1 MTATI
6 RWAGGEHDFKLTIGD
21 LRALQDKP
29 GRGPEGILS
38 RLATRT
44 WHVDEAVETVR
55 LGLIGAGMPRDEAKR
70 LVNLVLD
77 RDPLVE
83 FRLTAFE
90 VLSRLLYPQEAG
102 EPEKQ
107 TAPETRPDYGTSAP
121 STEAAS

>member
-6 RWAGGEHDFKLTIGD
+6 RWSGGEHEFRLTIGD
-21 LRALQDKP
+21 LRSLQDKT
-29 GRGPEGILS
+29 GRGPEEILS

-55 LGLIGAGMPRDEAKR
+55 LGLIGAGMARDEAKR

-90 VLSRLLYPQEAG
+90 VLSRLLYPQEAE

-107 TAPETRPDYGTSAP
+107 TAPETRPENGTSAP

>member
-6 RWAGGEHDFKLTIGD
+6 RWAGGEHEFKLTIGD
-21 LRALQDKP
+21 LRALQEKT
-29 GRGPEGILS
+29 GRGPEEILA
-38 RLATRT
+38 RLAART
-44 WHVDEAVETVR
+44 WHVDEAIETVR
-55 LGLIGAGMPRDEAKR
+55 LGLIGGGMARDEAKR
-70 LVNLVLD
+70 LVSLVVD

-90 VLSRLLYPQEAG
+90 VLSRLLYPQEAD

-107 TAPETRPDYGTSAP
+107 KAPETRPADGTSAP